1 MCNGVVVTEEFVAD
15 CGEIDVGYVG
25 LLLAVGNLKPTIGY
39 YFRSNEN
46 LSSFV
51 SRK

>member
-1 MCNGVVVTEEFVAD
+1 MVKEEFVAD

-25 LLLAVGNLKPTIGY
+25 LLLAVPNLKPSTGY